1 MGFFEIPDR
10 RAEFQRFLEGHR
22 PARAHVNYRMF
33 QEPAAREP
41 EPVAGLRISG
51 RDDVVAESG
60 TCLVVD
66 PQRRDK
72 ATGPDGAPAEPQ
84 PATANARGRPAMR
97 LAQ

>member
-1 MGFFEIPDR
+1 MGFFEIPHR

-41 EPVAGLRISG
+41 EPVAGLRIGG
-51 RDDVVAESG
+51 RDDAVAQPTAPS
-60 TCLVVD
+60 
-66 PQRRDK
+66 Q
-72 ATGPDGAPAEPQ
+72 APAEPQ
-84 PATANARGRPAMR
+84 PATTSARGRPALR